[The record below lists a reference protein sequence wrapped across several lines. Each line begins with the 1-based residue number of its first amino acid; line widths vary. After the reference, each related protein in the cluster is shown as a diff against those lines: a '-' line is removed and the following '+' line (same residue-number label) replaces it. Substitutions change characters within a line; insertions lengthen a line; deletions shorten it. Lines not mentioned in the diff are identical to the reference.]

1 MHHSINIMSLVADAV
16 ILVILVA
23 FILTAFRDI
32 ARIGTGISRAWAVG
46 RTTFIEAWHNRMWAI
61 PIIWMV
67 ICLILG
73 FSIVRGYTPGSEVRV
88 YLTIFIRAQEIIL
101 LVYLGILACLSL
113 PRERE
118 RKTLITTG
126 AKPVTRLELLLG
138 KIMGLGAAALVMLL
152 AMMLFTWAFMKVVD
166 HNIRSDAMVLY
177 KLEKKNYNRLI
188 RHVPPDFGLLYTAT
202 HGVLQAQNYITGK
215 LRIAGMISYATN
227 PPTRYL
233 KGGSTETVYFEFP
246 SIPANLS
253 YQPDF
258 LFRFGLF
265 PPGHPAEIHITA
277 IQRENPMVTE
287 EASVKLNAAGAAAWT
302 PKHPF
307 RFFAY
312 TDPQTGR
319 VLSPG
324 PVVLRVTCP
333 TFHTYLQIGDGTHLS
348 NCSCIVTGVNAAM
361 LHEHGIDYILPKA
374 DPVITG
380 FKSNGWQEITGPG
393 KTGQTRPEVASWEF
407 THLNPLAIPKTKNGK
422 FTLHLICGVSKQTNE
437 AIPNYAA
444 LFAYSSDDP
453 TNPVKLLKLHIN
465 EKRVTVV
472 HLPERLLDGSPLI
485 VNLSSIVHG
494 HWLKIRTNSV
504 RIMQKPSS
512 FMGNLFKTELIV
524 FCEIILLI
532 TIGVVSGTAL
542 GWPVALLTTMCCY
555 ILGNLFHFVSVLAK
569 ANGFE
574 LLNIVQEH
582 RLQGVWYYQLGSF
595 ISGVMVHVL
604 EILVYLLPNFTRF
617 SPLPYITASRNM
629 PWLFLGQNIF
639 AAMISMIPAIAV
651 GYLVMRKRELS

>member
-1 MHHSINIMSLVADAV
+1 MHHSINYMSLVADAV
-16 ILVILVA
+16 IVIILIA
-23 FILTAFRDI
+23 FVLTAFRDI

-61 PIIWMV
+61 PIIWLV

-101 LVYLGILACLSL
+101 LVYLGILACLAL

-126 AKPVTRLELLLG
+126 SKPVTRLELLLG
-138 KIMGLGAAALVMLL
+138 KIMGLGAAALAMLL
-152 AMMLFTWAFMKVVD
+152 VMMLFTWAFMKVVD
-166 HNIRSDAMVLY
+166 HRIRADAMAVY
-177 KLEKKNYNRLI
+177 QVQKKNYNTLV
-188 RHVPPDFGLLYTAT
+188 RHVPPDFGLLYTAE
-202 HGVLQAQNYITGK
+202 HGVLQAQNYITGT
-215 LRIAGMISYATN
+215 LRIAGMINYATN

-246 SIPANLS
+246 SIPANLT

-258 LFRFGLF
+258 LFRFGLL
-265 PPGHPAEIHITA
+265 PPGHPAKIHITA
-277 IQRENPMVTE
+277 IQRDNPMVTE
-287 EASVKLNAAGAAAWT
+287 EATVKLNPAGAAAWT

-307 RFFAY
+307 RFFSY
-312 TDPQTGR
+312 SDPQSGK
-319 VLSPG
+319 VFNPG
-324 PVVLRVTCP
+324 PVVLKVMCP
-333 TFHTYLQIGDGTHLS
+333 TFHVYLQIGDGTHL
-348 NCSCIVTGVNAAM
+348 NNTSCIVTGVNAAM
-361 LHEHGIDYILPKA
+361 LHQHGVDYILPKP

-380 FKSNGWQEITGPG
+380 FKENGWQEITGPG
-393 KTGQTRPEVASWEF
+393 KTGRTPPEVASWEF
-407 THLNPLAIPKTKNGK
+407 KHLNPLDIPKTKNGK
-422 FTLHLICGVSKQTNE
+422 FTVHLLCGVSKETNE
-437 AIPNYAA
+437 AIPTNAA
-444 LFAYSSDDP
+444 LIAYSRDDP
-453 TNPVKLLKLHIN
+453 TNPVRMLRLHIN

-485 VNLSSIVHG
+485 VNISSIVHG
-494 HWLKIRTNSV
+494 HWLKIKTNSV

-512 FMGNLFKTELIV
+512 FIGNLFKTELIV
-524 FCEIILLI
+524 FCEVILLV

-555 ILGNLFHFVSVLAK
+555 ILGNLFHFISVLAK

-574 LLNIVQEH
+574 LLNLVQQH

-595 ISGVMVHVL
+595 ISGVMVHIL
-604 EILVYLLPNFTRF
+604 DILVYLLPNFTRF

-629 PWLFLGQNIF
+629 PWLFLAQNIF
-639 AAMISMIPAIAV
+639 AAIISMIPAVAF
-651 GYLVMRKRELS
+651 GYIVMRKRELS